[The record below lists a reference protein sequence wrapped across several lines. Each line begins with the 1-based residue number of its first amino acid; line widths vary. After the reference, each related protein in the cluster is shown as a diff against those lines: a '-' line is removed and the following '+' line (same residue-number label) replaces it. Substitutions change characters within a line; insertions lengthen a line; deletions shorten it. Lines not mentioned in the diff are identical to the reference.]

1 MSKEQTKES
10 FHSKWTNNV
19 DLAFQE
25 TLRPNSDIQN
35 WILSRNGWGSV
46 AELGNLLKSKKRVL
60 DGGCGNGRV
69 IALFD
74 MALGENSTTKLV
86 GCDLVSIEVAKK
98 NLTQVKNLEL
108 FPADLTGDLSHLGKF
123 DYIYCQ
129 EVLHHTADPE
139 KSFSNVV
146 NCLEDKGEIAIY
158 VYKKK
163 APVREFV
170 DDFIRDRISNLPYDK
185 AMEVC
190 NQITELSKTLSQV
203 EGTIKVNDLPVMGIK
218 AGEYTVQ
225 RFIYHFFMKCFW
237 NPDINFEQNSAI
249 NFDWYHPQICE
260 RYEMAE
266 IEKWFARKELTVT
279 RAYEDFYGIT
289 MHGRKN

>member
-1 MSKEQTKES
+1 MSAQQTKES

-25 TLRPNSDIQN
+25 TLRSGSDIQN
-35 WILSRNGWGSV
+35 WILSRNGWKSIV
-46 AELGNLLKSKKRVL
+46 DLKAFLKTKKRVL
-60 DGGCGNGRV
+60 DAGCGNGRA

-74 MALGENSTTKLV
+74 LAQGQEGTTRLV
-86 GCDLVSIEVAKK
+86 GCDLVAAEVAKENLKAIK
-98 NLTQVKNLEL
+98 NVEV

-123 DYIYCQ
+123 DFIYSQ
-129 EVLHHTADPE
+129 EVLHHTANPE
-139 KSFSNVV
+139 KSFANLV
-146 NCLEDKGEIAIY
+146 NCLEPNGEIAIY

-185 AMEVC
+185 AMEAC
-190 NQITELSKTLSQV
+190 AQITELGKTLSQIP
-203 EGTIKVNDLPVMGIK
+203 GNITVNDLPVLGIK
-218 AGEYTVQ
+218 AGEYPVQ

-237 NPDINFEQNSAI
+237 NADISFEQNTAI

-260 RYEMAE
+260 RYELAE
-266 IEKWFARKELTVT
+266 VEAWFERQNLKITHSF
-279 RAYEDFYGIT
+279 EDFYGIT
-289 MHGRKN
+289 IHGKKQ